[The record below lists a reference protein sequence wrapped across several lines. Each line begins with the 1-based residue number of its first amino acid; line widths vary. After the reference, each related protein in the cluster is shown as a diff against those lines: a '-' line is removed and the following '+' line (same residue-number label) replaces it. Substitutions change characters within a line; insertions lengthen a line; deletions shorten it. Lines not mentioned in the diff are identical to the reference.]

1 MLRVSTANFYRSG
14 ESNIVERQAELLKVQ
29 AQLASGKR
37 INSPGDDPLGAADV
51 NSIRSGLSQF
61 AQFKD
66 NQGHARYLLNLADS
80 AIAGVVQTVQD
91 VQTRLVEAGSGVLS
105 DADRRTL
112 ATDLEG
118 QLARLVGLANSP
130 DGAGGYLFAGARE
143 NTVPFAQSG
152 TTVTFAG
159 DDILQK
165 LEISKDRF
173 QQVKFSGDGLFLKA
187 RAGNGSFTTDA
198 AAANTGSG
206 WIDSGTVTSPAALT
220 GRPYRIEFAVTG
232 GVTSFSVQR
241 DDGGG
246 AFTTVVPA
254 TPYTAPQSIGFDG
267 IQVGIAGTPAN
278 NDRFDIAP
286 APYQSLFDTVARAIA
301 TLRAPVQGNAAAQA
315 QFRTDLSQARASMQQ
330 ALDQV
335 LLKRSAIGTSLAE
348 LDNYETL
355 ADDRQLQYQS
365 RLSAVEDLDYAQ
377 GVSELARRQSAFEA
391 ALASYSKVS
400 KLTLFDYL

>member
-29 AQLASGKR
+29 AQLSSGKR

-61 AQFKD
+61 AQFRD
-66 NQGHARYLLNLADS
+66 NQGHARYLLNLAES

-91 VQTRLVEAGSGVLS
+91 VQTRLVEAANGSLN

-152 TTVTFAG
+152 TTVSFAG
-159 DDILQK
+159 DDTLQK

-173 QQVKFSGDGLFLKA
+173 QQVKFSGDGLFLKP

-198 AAANTGSG
+198 AAANTGAA
-206 WIDSGTVTSPAALT
+206 WIDPGSVTNPAALT

-246 AFTTVVPA
+246 VFTTVVPA

-267 IQVGIAGTPAN
+267 IQVSIAGTPAN

-301 TLRAPVQGNAAAQA
+301 TLRAPVQGNTAAQA
-315 QFRTDLSQARASMQQ
+315 QFRTDLSQAQASMQQ
-330 ALDQV
+330 ALDHV
-335 LLKRSAIGTSLAE
+335 LLRRSEIGTSLAE
-348 LDNYETL
+348 LDSYEVVN
-355 ADDRQLQYQS
+355 DDRQLQYQT
-365 RLSAVEDLDYAQ
+365 RLSAVEDLDFAQ
-377 GVSELARRQSAFEA
+377 AASELARRQSAFEA